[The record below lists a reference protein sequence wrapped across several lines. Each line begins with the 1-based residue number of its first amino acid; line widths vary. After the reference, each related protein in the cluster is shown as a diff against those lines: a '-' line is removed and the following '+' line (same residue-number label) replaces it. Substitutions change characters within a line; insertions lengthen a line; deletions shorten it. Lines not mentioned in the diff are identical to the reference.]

1 MLWSRVSKAFERSR
15 KIFSGLFLL
24 SIFVMILSVSS
35 SAACSVSCQITGEQS
50 ARNSFRRQHIGEHC
64 PFKLNTSQNCSVEFG
79 YIVNPRNGEVVLD
92 YTSISSA

>member
-35 SAACSVSCQITGEQS
+35 SAACSVECPERKPYWWSN
-50 ARNSFRRQHIGEHC
+50 NSLCLTKF
-64 PFKLNTSQNCSVEFG
+64 VFG
-79 YIVNPRNGEVVLD
+79 THKVRDDLQLSHFVR
-92 YTSISSA
+92 